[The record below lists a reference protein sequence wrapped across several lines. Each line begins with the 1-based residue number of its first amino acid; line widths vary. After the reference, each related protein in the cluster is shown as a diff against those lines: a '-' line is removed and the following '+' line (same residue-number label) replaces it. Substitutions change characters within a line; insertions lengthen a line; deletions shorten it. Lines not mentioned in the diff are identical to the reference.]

1 MRSAAQGERPPG
13 LATEDASISVAVME
27 MRLRTANVVRSSE
40 IVDAIH
46 GPGSGA
52 ENSAREKLSR

>member
-1 MRSAAQGERPPG
+1 MQHKVSALPG
-13 LATEDASISVAVME
+13 LQPDASISVAVME